1 MLHTESAF
9 SEVNDEPQSYQLD
22 LARSLL
28 QRFLGSLG
36 RSEPGAKDF
45 AARWHAVTAM
55 FHCIRNDE
63 PRARIEITRGRAV
76 DVNHKYVNLVDNAL
90 FEYRIFTFYK
100 GTLQQAAQRYR
111 LIVSNDPE
119 FFEARLRLGR
129 TLTLNN
135 ALQNAREQ
143 LEIVAARA
151 TSTDVLYL
159 AHMFLATVHERA
171 DRDADAEREY
181 EAARAVAPY
190 PSALIALIR
199 IAAMRGQVESVRS
212 LSAAIP
218 TMEAAGEEDPWNH
231 YNLCVT
237 GGDLFEGLRADAS
250 RP

>member
-9 SEVNDEPQSYQLD
+9 GVIHDEPQFYQLD

-28 QRFLGSLG
+28 QRSLGSLG

-45 AARWHAVTAM
+45 AARWHALTAM
-55 FHCIRNDE
+55 LHCVRNDE
-63 PRARIEITRGRAV
+63 PRARFAIERGRAL

-90 FEYRIFTFYK
+90 FEYRIVRSYK
-100 GTLQQAAQRYR
+100 GNLQLVAQRYR
-111 LIVSNDPE
+111 LIVSDYPD

-129 TLTLNN
+129 ILTLNA
-135 ALQNAREQ
+135 ALQSAREQ

-151 TSTDVLYL
+151 TSTDVVYL
-159 AHMFLATVHERA
+159 AHMFLASVHERA
-171 DRDADAEREY
+171 RRDADAEREY

-199 IAAMRGQVESVRS
+199 IAAMRGQTEHVRM
-212 LSAAIP
+212 LAEEIP
-218 TMEAAGEEDPWNH
+218 AMEAAGEEDPWSH

-237 GGDLFEGLRADAS
+237 AGDLFEGLRADAR